1 MFTGFAYPEANWYRL
16 PNDWFDIWADLR
28 QQTGR
33 ARIKGPLLVTEYV
46 IKHTWGWQN
55 FATPVRLSWHDFQYG
70 RRSGTRNL
78 DHGTGLARRALRHAL
93 ADVQAWGLLEH
104 PHDDDGQPTY
114 TYRPRM
120 LPPDADTPA
129 TWADE
134 NTGGE
139 WRGFAPPRSNF
150 FKVPALWTDMSARL
164 SSEVALLSVEYL
176 FRHTWGWETWDG
188 RACWLTEDE
197 IAHGRQYANGEER
210 YDAGIGYSTR
220 AVHDGLREAVAQGLL
235 VWREDARQNAGQ
247 NARQY
252 ALYLQGMVIGDAGE
266 FQGWDT
272 ATVPTSP
279 ADTAGLTFP
288 AEPPQRKVVA
298 PVEPSPQRQAAAPVE
313 LSPQREVAA
322 PAELPP
328 QRQVTVPAEL
338 SAQIVELIQR
348 LTVLLEMLGAV
359 VTVPSRGGAAMDSPA
374 TSRPSEAASSPTLE
388 ASDVTA
394 GAANS
399 PSAVASSPST
409 AASSPDWATSSPF
422 GEEKTL
428 PYIQTL
434 LDTPKTLPSSDT
446 SSDTHAPTAL
456 GTDDVKTGDDAEITL
471 PEDIQQR
478 LAQIGFH
485 RTRKAWR
492 EVQAVYDADPA
503 YVRQWLQ
510 HLAHTRAGDPRA
522 AGFFRQ
528 VVLRER
534 VPFPGTGR
542 EAGRADCPEC
552 HGAGVVLDSRGE
564 RAVRCPVCQPGSG

>member
-33 ARIKGPLLVTEYV
+33 ARIKGPLLVTQYV

-129 TWADE
+129 AWADAGA
-134 NTGGE
+134 GGE

-164 SSEVALLSVEYL
+164 GSEVALLSVEYL

-235 VWREDARQNAGQ
+235 VWRESARQ

-252 ALYLQGMVIGDAGE
+252 ALYLQGMVIGDEGE
-266 FQGWDT
+266 FQGWAT
-272 ATVPTSP
+272 ATVPVSP
-279 ADTAGLTFP
+279 AEAAKPNFP
-288 AEPPQRKVVA
+288 AEPPQRQVI
-298 PVEPSPQRQAAAPVE
+298 
-313 LSPQREVAA
+313 A

-328 QRQVTVPAEL
+328 QRESAIPAEL
-338 SAQIVELIQR
+338 SAQIVELIQH

-359 VTVPSRGGAAMDSPA
+359 VTVPSRGGAAADTPA
-374 TSRPSEAASSPTLE
+374 TSRPSEAASSPTL
-388 ASDVTA
+388 
-394 GAANS
+394 AAND
-399 PSAVASSPST
+399 ATVAAASSPST
-409 AASSPDWATSSPF
+409 AASSPNLATSSPS

-434 LDTPKTLPSSDT
+434 IDTPKTLPSSDT
-446 SSDTHAPTAL
+446 HAPCAL
-456 GTDDVKTGDDAEITL
+456 CTDDAKTGDDAEVTL

-492 EVQAVYDADPA
+492 EVQAVYIADPA
-503 YVRQWLQ
+503 YVRQWLT
-510 HLAHTRAGDPRA
+510 HLTHTRAGDPRA

-534 VPFPGTGR
+534 VPLPGTGKQP
-542 EAGRADCPEC
+542 GRADCPEC
-552 HGAGVVLDSRGE
+552 HGAGVVLDDRGE

>member
-33 ARIKGPLLVTEYV
+33 ARIKGPLLVTQYV

-70 RRSGTRNL
+70 RRSGTRNP

-104 PHDDDGQPTY
+104 PRDDDGQPTY

-129 TWADE
+129 AWADAGA
-134 NTGGE
+134 GGE

-235 VWREDARQNAGQ
+235 VWRENGAVRQF
-247 NARQY
+247 

-272 ATVPTSP
+272 STVPTSP
-279 ADTAGLTFP
+279 GDDARP
-288 AEPPQRKVVA
+288 SIPMEPPQRQVV
-298 PVEPSPQRQAAAPVE
+298 
-313 LSPQREVAA
+313 A
-322 PAELPP
+322 PAELPLQREIAAPTELPP
-328 QRQVTVPAEL
+328 QWEVAAPTELPLQREAAVPAEL

-348 LTVLLEMLGAV
+348 LTVLLEMLGAAI
-359 VTVPSRGGAAMDSPA
+359 TVPSILGAAADTPA
-374 TSRPSEAASSPTLE
+374 TSIPSEAASSPTLE

-394 GAANS
+394 G
-399 PSAVASSPST
+399 VASSPST

-434 LDTPKTLPSSDT
+434 LDTPKTLPSLDT
-446 SSDTHAPTAL
+446 SSDTHAPDTNGVPAS
-456 GTDDVKTGDDAEITL
+456 DDAEVAL
-471 PEDIQQR
+471 PEDIQR
-478 LAQIGFH
+478 ALAQIGFH

-492 EVQAVYDADPA
+492 EVQAVYGADPA
-503 YVRQWLQ
+503 YVRQWLT
-510 HLAHTRAGDPRA
+510 HLTHTRAGDPRA

-534 VPFPGTGR
+534 VPLPGTGR
-542 EAGRADCPEC
+542 KPGRTDCPEC
-552 HGAGVVLDSRGE
+552 HGAGVVLDDRGE
-564 RAVRCPVCQPGSG
+564 KAVRCPVCQPGSG

>member
-33 ARIKGPLLVTEYV
+33 ARIKGPLLVTQYV

-104 PHDDDGQPTY
+104 PRDDNGQPTY

-120 LPPDADTPA
+120 LPPNSDSPA
-129 TWADE
+129 TWTDE
-134 NTGGE
+134 NTGGN

-164 SSEVALLSVEYL
+164 GSEVALLSVEYL

-197 IAHGRQYANGEER
+197 IAHGRQYANGGER

-235 VWREDARQNAGQ
+235 VWREDARQNA
-247 NARQY
+247 RQY

-266 FQGWDT
+266 FQGWAT
-272 ATVPTSP
+272 ATVPASP
-279 ADTAGLTFP
+279 ADVAGLSFP
-288 AEPPQRKVVA
+288 AEPLQLEVVA
-298 PVEPSPQRQAAAPVE
+298 PAE
-313 LSPQREVAA
+313 LSPQRQVTA
-322 PAELPP
+322 PAELPL
-328 QRQVTVPAEL
+328 QRESAVPAEL
-338 SAQIVELIQR
+338 SVQIVELIQR
-348 LTVLLEMLGAV
+348 LTVLLEMLGAA
-359 VTVPSRGGAAMDSPA
+359 VTPA
-374 TSRPSEAASSPTLE
+374 TSIPSEAASSPTLE

-446 SSDTHAPTAL
+446 HTPCAPS
-456 GTDDVKTGDDAEITL
+456 TDDVKTGDDAEVAL

-492 EVQAVYDADPA
+492 EVQAVYGADPA

-510 HLAHTRAGDPRA
+510 HLVHTRAGDPRA

-534 VPFPGTGR
+534 VPLPGTGR
-542 EAGRADCPEC
+542 EPGRADCPVC
-552 HGAGVVLDSRGE
+552 HGAGVVLDDRGE

>member
-16 PNDWFDIWADLR
+16 PNDWFDVWADLR

-33 ARIKGPLLVTEYV
+33 ARIKGPLQVTEYV

-55 FATPVRLSWHDFQYG
+55 FTTPVRLSWHDFQYG
-70 RRSGTRNL
+70 RRNGPRNL

-93 ADVQAWGLLEH
+93 ADVQTWGLLEH
-104 PHDDDGQPTY
+104 PRDAAGQPTY

-120 LPPDADTPA
+120 LPPDSDTPA
-129 TWADE
+129 VLLDE
-134 NTGGE
+134 GVGGE

-197 IAHGRQYANGEER
+197 IANGRRYATREER

-235 VWREDARQNAGQ
+235 VWRENGAV
-247 NARQY
+247 RQY
-252 ALYLQGMVIGDAGE
+252 ALYLQGMVIGEEGE
-266 FQGWDT
+266 FQGWTT
-272 ATVPTSP
+272 ATIPASP
-279 ADTAGLTFP
+279 ADVAGLSFP
-288 AEPPQRKVVA
+288 AEPPQREVA
-298 PVEPSPQRQAAAPVE
+298 APAEPSPQRQ
-313 LSPQREVAA
+313 VAA

-338 SAQIVELIQR
+338 SVQIVELIQH
-348 LTVLLEMLGAV
+348 LTVLLEMLGAA
-359 VTVPSRGGAAMDSPA
+359 VTVPSGLSAAADSPA
-374 TSRPSEAASSPTLE
+374 TSRLSEAASSPTLA
-388 ASDVTA
+388 ASDATEV
-394 GAANS
+394 AAS
-399 PSAVASSPST
+399 SLPTVASSP
-409 AASSPDWATSSPF
+409 DLATSSPS
-422 GEEKTL
+422 GEEQTL

-434 LDTPKTLPSSDT
+434 LDTPKTHP
-446 SSDTHAPTAL
+446 SSDTHAPCVL
-456 GTDDVKTGDDAEITL
+456 GTDAAKTGDDAEVTL
-471 PEDIQQR
+471 PEEIQQR

-492 EVQAVYDADPA
+492 EVQAVYGADPA
-503 YVRQWLQ
+503 YVREWLT
-510 HLAHTRAGDPRA
+510 HLTHTRAGDPRA

-534 VPFPGTGR
+534 VPFAGTGR
-542 EAGRADCPEC
+542 GPGRADCPEC
-552 HGAGVVLDSRGE
+552 HGAGVVLDDRGE

>member
-33 ARIKGPLLVTEYV
+33 ARIKGPLLVTQYV

-70 RRSGTRNL
+70 RRTGTRNL

-104 PHDDDGQPTY
+104 PRDEAGQPTY

-120 LPPDADTPA
+120 LPPDPDTPA
-129 TWADE
+129 ALVNEDA
-134 NTGGE
+134 GGE

-210 YDAGIGYSTR
+210 YDAGIGYSMR
-220 AVHDGLREAVAQGLL
+220 AVHDGLHEALTQGLL
-235 VWREDARQNAGQ
+235 VWRENGAVRQH
-247 NARQY
+247 

-272 ATVPTSP
+272 STVPTSP
-279 ADTAGLTFP
+279 ADDAGLSFP
-288 AEPPQRKVVA
+288 AEP
-298 PVEPSPQRQAAAPVE
+298 
-313 LSPQREVAA
+313 PQREVAA

-328 QRQVTVPAEL
+328 QREVIAPAELPPQREITAPAELPPQREVAAPAELPLQRQVTVPAEL
-338 SAQIVELIQR
+338 SVQIVELIQR
-348 LTVLLEMLGAV
+348 LTVLLEMLGAAI
-359 VTVPSRGGAAMDSPA
+359 TVPSRGGAAADTPA
-374 TSRPSEAASSPTLE
+374 TSRPSEAASSPTL
-388 ASDVTA
+388 A
-394 GAANS
+394 GNDATVAA
-399 PSAVASSPST
+399 ASSPST
-409 AASSPDWATSSPF
+409 AASSPNLAASSPS

-434 LDTPKTLPSSDT
+434 IDTPKTLPSSDT
-446 SSDTHAPTAL
+446 HAPCVP
-456 GTDDVKTGDDAEITL
+456 GTDDVKTGDDAEVAL

-492 EVQAVYDADPA
+492 EVQAVYIADPA
-503 YVRQWLQ
+503 YVRQWLH

-534 VPFPGTGR
+534 VPFAGTGR
-542 EAGRADCPEC
+542 EPGRADCPEC
-552 HGAGVVLDSRGE
+552 HGAGVVLDDRGE

>member
-33 ARIKGPLLVTEYV
+33 ARIKGPLLVTQYV

-104 PHDDDGQPTY
+104 PHDDAGQPTY

-120 LPPDADTPA
+120 SPPDADTPA
-129 TWADE
+129 AWADAGA
-134 NTGGE
+134 GGE

-164 SSEVALLSVEYL
+164 GSEVAILSVEYL

-197 IAHGRQYANGEER
+197 IAHGRQYAHGEER

-235 VWREDARQNAGQ
+235 VWRENGAV
-247 NARQY
+247 RQY
-252 ALYLQGMVIGDAGE
+252 ALYLQGMVIGDEGE

-272 ATVPTSP
+272 STVPTSP
-279 ADTAGLTFP
+279 VEAAGLSFP
-288 AEPPQRKVVA
+288 AEPPQRQVTA
-298 PVEPSPQRQAAAPVE
+298 PTELPPQWEVAAPVE
-313 LSPQREVAA
+313 LPLQR
-322 PAELPP
+322 
-328 QRQVTVPAEL
+328 RVTVPAEL
-338 SAQIVELIQR
+338 SVQIVELIQHF
-348 LTVLLEMLGAV
+348 TVLLGMLATA
-359 VTVPSRGGAAMDSPA
+359 VTVPSSLGAATDSPA

-409 AASSPDWATSSPF
+409 TASSPDWATSSPS
-422 GEEKTL
+422 GEEKIL

-446 SSDTHAPTAL
+446 SSDTHAPDTNGVPA
-456 GTDDVKTGDDAEITL
+456 GDDAEVTL

-492 EVQAVYDADPA
+492 EVQAVYIADPA
-503 YVRQWLQ
+503 YVRQWLH

-534 VPFPGTGR
+534 VPLPGTGR
-542 EAGRADCPEC
+542 EAGRVECPEC
-552 HGAGVVLDSRGE
+552 HGAGVVLDDRGE

>member
-33 ARIKGPLLVTEYV
+33 ARIKGPLLVTQYV

-104 PHDDDGQPTY
+104 PRDDDGQPTY

-120 LPPDADTPA
+120 LPPNSDSPA
-129 TWADE
+129 TRTDE

-197 IAHGRQYANGEER
+197 IAHGRQYANGGER

-235 VWREDARQNAGQ
+235 VWREDARQNA
-247 NARQY
+247 RQY

-266 FQGWDT
+266 FQGWAT
-272 ATVPTSP
+272 ATVPASP
-279 ADTAGLTFP
+279 ADVAGLSFP
-288 AEPPQRKVVA
+288 AEPLQLEVVA
-298 PVEPSPQRQAAAPVE
+298 PAE
-313 LSPQREVAA
+313 LSPQRQVTA
-322 PAELPP
+322 PAELPL
-328 QRQVTVPAEL
+328 QRESAVPAEL
-338 SAQIVELIQR
+338 SVQIVELIQR
-348 LTVLLEMLGAV
+348 LTVLLEMLGAA
-359 VTVPSRGGAAMDSPA
+359 VTPA
-374 TSRPSEAASSPTLE
+374 TSIPSEAASSPTLE

-446 SSDTHAPTAL
+446 SSDTHAPDTN
-456 GTDDVKTGDDAEITL
+456 DVPASDDAEVAL

-492 EVQAVYDADPA
+492 EVQAVYIADPA
-503 YVRQWLQ
+503 YIRQWLT
-510 HLAHTRAGDPRA
+510 HLTHTRAGDPRA

-534 VPFPGTGR
+534 VPLPGTGKQP
-542 EAGRADCPEC
+542 GRADCPEC
-552 HGAGVVLDSRGE
+552 HGAGVVLDEQGE

>member
-16 PNDWFDIWADLR
+16 PNNWFDIWADLR

-33 ARIKGPLLVTEYV
+33 ARIKGPLLVTQYV

-70 RRSGTRNL
+70 RRNGTRNL

-104 PHDDDGQPTY
+104 PHDDNGQPTY

-120 LPPDADTPA
+120 LPPDPDTPA
-129 TWADE
+129 AFLDE
-134 NTGGE
+134 GAGGE

-235 VWREDARQNAGQ
+235 VWRENARQNAGQ
-247 NARQY
+247 NTRQY

-272 ATVPTSP
+272 STVPASP
-279 ADTAGLTFP
+279 ADVAGLSFP
-288 AEPPQRKVVA
+288 AEPPQREVV
-298 PVEPSPQRQAAAPVE
+298 
-313 LSPQREVAA
+313 A

-328 QRQVTVPAEL
+328 QRQVATPTEL
-338 SAQIVELIQR
+338 PAQIVELIQHI
-348 LTVLLEMLGAV
+348 TVLLEMLVAAV
-359 VTVPSRGGAAMDSPA
+359 SPA
-374 TSRPSEAASSPTLE
+374 TSIPAEVASRPATEASDATVAAASSP
-388 ASDVTA
+388 
-394 GAANS
+394 
-399 PSAVASSPST
+399 PT
-409 AASSPDWATSSPF
+409 AASSPHLAASSPS

-434 LDTPKTLPSSDT
+434 LDTQKTLPSSDT
-446 SSDTHAPTAL
+446 HAPCAP
-456 GTDDVKTGDDAEITL
+456 GTDDGPAGDDAEVTL

-485 RTRKAWR
+485 RTRTAWR
-492 EVQAVYDADPA
+492 EVQAVYAADPA

-534 VPFPGTGR
+534 VPFAGTGR
-542 EAGRADCPEC
+542 EAGRADCPVC
-552 HGAGVVLDSRGE
+552 HGAGVVLDDRGE